1 MEMMFNHKEIEKKNI
16 MILQVLNQAQKPVGA
31 RLIARHME
39 DCGVAM
45 SERAVRYH
53 LQFMDERGLTKLV
66 GRRDGRIITKLGVE
80 ELQNARVHDK
90 VGFAI
95 SRIETLA
102 YKTTFDPKQGQG
114 LVPVNISFFP
124 KKRLKDAL
132 TAMKPAFKA
141 GITVSE
147 LVAVAKEGE
156 WLGEVI
162 VPKGQ
167 MGIATVCSI
176 VANGVFL
183 KNGIP
188 VDSRFGGILQMK
200 EGKPLRFVEL
210 IHYSGSSLDP
220 SEAFIRAKMTTVREV
235 AKKGEGKI
243 LANFRELPGICR
255 GLAEEIIANLDKV
268 GIKGVLSIGEKSEPI
283 CGAPVDVNKIGVV
296 LIGGLNP
303 VACAQEA
310 GIEAENLAMATV
322 MNYQDLEKFTKVYNK
337 FRT

>member
-1 MEMMFNHKEIEKKNI
+1 MMFNRKEIERKSI
-16 MILQVLNQAQKPVGA
+16 VILQILNQAREPVGA

-39 DCGVAM
+39 DCGVTL

-53 LQFMDERGLTKLV
+53 LQFMDERGLTSLV

-102 YKTTFDPKQGQG
+102 YRTTFDPKQGQG
-114 LVPVNISFFP
+114 LVPVNVSFFP
-124 KKRLKDAL
+124 KKRFGDAL
-132 TAMKPAFKA
+132 TAMKPVFKA
-141 GITVSE
+141 GIAVSE
-147 LVAVAKEGE
+147 LVAVAEEGK
-156 WLGEVI
+156 WLGEVL

-167 MGIATVCSI
+167 MGLATVCSV

-183 KNGIP
+183 KSGIP
-188 VDSRFGGILQMK
+188 MDSRFGGILQMK
-200 EGKPLRFVEL
+200 DRKPLRFVEL

-235 AKKGEGKI
+235 VKKGEGKI
-243 LANFRELPGICR
+243 LANFRELPDICR

-268 GIKGVLSIGEKSEPI
+268 GIRGVLSIGEMSEPI
-283 CGAPVDVNKIGVV
+283 CGVPVDVNKIGVI

-310 GIEAENLAMATV
+310 GIEADHLAMATV
-322 MNYQDLEKFTKVYNK
+322 MDYQDFKKFSQVYNK

>member
-1 MEMMFNHKEIEKKNI
+1 
-16 MILQVLNQAQKPVGA
+16 LQVLNQARKPVGA

-39 DCGVAM
+39 DCGVTL

-53 LQFMDERGLTKLV
+53 LQFMDERGLTRLV

-124 KKRLKDAL
+124 KKRFRDAL

-141 GITVSE
+141 GIAVSE
-147 LVAVAKEGE
+147 LIAIAEEGE

-167 MGIATVCSI
+167 TGIATVCSI

-183 KNGIP
+183 KSGIP
-188 VDSRFGGILQMK
+188 MDSRFGGILQMK

-235 AKKGEGKI
+235 ARKGEGKI
-243 LANFRELPGICR
+243 LANFRELPGICQ
-255 GLAEEIIANLDKV
+255 GLAEEIMAILEKV
-268 GIKGVLSIGEKSEPI
+268 GIRGALSVGEMSEPM
-283 CGAPVDVNKIGVV
+283 CGVPVDVNKIGVI

-310 GIEAENLAMATV
+310 GFEAETHAMTTV
-322 MNYQDLEKFTKVYNK
+322 MDYQDLKRFSQVYNK